1 MHIGTHYTV
10 YYVNRFGKLRSTGL
24 KETFDNACTTYE
36 RKRTVGSEATVFRVE
51 PPLPKGSKCGIMLD
65 ITADAEER
73 IRNRYRQKRGY
84 QMPAWLREVA

>member
-10 YYVNRFGKLRSTGL
+10 YYEHIFGGL
-24 KETFDNACTTYE
+24 CSKSAGSFDAACDLYE
-36 RKRTVGSEATVFRVE
+36 RRRNAGAEATVFRVE
-51 PPLPKGSKCGIMLD
+51 PPLPRGCKCGIMLD

-84 QMPAWLREVA
+84 VMPAWLREVA